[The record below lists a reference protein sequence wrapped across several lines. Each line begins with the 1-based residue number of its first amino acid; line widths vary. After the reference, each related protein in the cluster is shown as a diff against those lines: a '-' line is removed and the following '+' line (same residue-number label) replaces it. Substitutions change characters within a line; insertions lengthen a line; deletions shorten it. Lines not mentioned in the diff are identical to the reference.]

1 MKLIEVSYENGSEW
15 KTAKTTKY
23 GETKMT
29 YEKIV
34 NVINKTYGHFK
45 NEIVSLSESDY
56 KKFSTKFIET
66 AKSLNEVVEIA
77 SIVAVMNGWRESSK
91 LKNNNRI

>member
-1 MKLIEVSYENGSEW
+1 
-15 KTAKTTKY
+15 
-23 GETKMT
+23 MT
-29 YEKIV
+29 HEKIV

-66 AKSLNEVVEIA
+66 AKSLNEVAEIA
-77 SIVAVMNGWRESSK
+77 SIVAVMNGWREFSK
-91 LKNNNRI
+91 LKKNKKRW